1 MATAAAAA
9 AAKPEDV
16 DREAAIA
23 GLKAKA
29 QLRGL
34 LKSTLRVKLS
44 DGRIVTGQYQVRV
57 CGWVF
62 WFGVRLW
69 ICVLCTCVRE

>member
-1 MATAAAAA
+1 MATAAAPPAT
-9 AAKPEDV
+9 PEEV

-34 LKSTLRVKLS
+34 LKSTLRVTLS
-44 DGRIVTGQYQVRV
+44 DGRVVTGQYEV
-57 CGWVF
+57 GM
-62 WFGVRLW
+62 GVGGLGVVGLGVLL
-69 ICVLCTCVRE
+69 CVYAYMCV